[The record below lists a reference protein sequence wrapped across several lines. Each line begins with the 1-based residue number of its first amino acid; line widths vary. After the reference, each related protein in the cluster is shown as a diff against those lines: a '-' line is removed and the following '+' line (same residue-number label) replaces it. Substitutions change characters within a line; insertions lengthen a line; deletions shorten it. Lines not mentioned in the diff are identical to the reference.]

1 MLRRE
6 ESPDDLLTAA
16 ESAVIISRNSKK
28 DIAPQYL
35 NQLVR
40 QKRITP
46 HKLDAR
52 TNLYRRGDVEQI
64 IIKDRGGKHIQ
75 DHSKRDYSTRRK
87 KENTTTKSEEN
98 AA

>member
-1 MLRRE
+1 MKRE

-16 ESAVIISRNSKK
+16 EAAVILSRNSKK
-28 DIAPQYL
+28 EIKPAYL

-40 QKRITP
+40 QGRITP

-52 TNLYRRGDVEQI
+52 TNVYKRGDVERI
-64 IIKDRGGKHIQ
+64 VIGEPGRKPD
-75 DHSKRDYSTRRK
+75 SKK
-87 KENTTTKSEEN
+87 KPK

>member
-16 ESAVIISRNSKK
+16 EAAVILSRNNKREVQ
-28 DIAPQYL
+28 PQYL

-40 QKRITP
+40 QGRIKP

-52 TNLYRRGDVEQI
+52 TNLYRRGDLEQI
-64 IIKDRGGKHIQ
+64 VITSRGGKHAQ
-75 DHSKRDYSTRRK
+75 DHSGRK
-87 KENTTTKSEEN
+87 AKDSASEE

>member
-6 ESPDDLLTAA
+6 ESPNDLLTSA
-16 ESAVIISRNSKK
+16 EAAVILSRNSKRE
-28 DIAPQYL
+28 IHPQYL

-40 QKRITP
+40 QGRINP
-46 HKLDAR
+46 HKLDGR

-64 IIKDRGGKHIQ
+64 VIGPRGGKHIQ
-75 DHSKRDYSTRRK
+75 DHSGRKTRK
-87 KENTTTKSEEN
+87 KESVSKE

>member
-16 ESAVIISRNSKK
+16 EAALIVGRNSKK
-28 DIAPQYL
+28 TIDPQYM

-40 QKRITP
+40 QKRVVP

-64 IIKDRGGKHIQ
+64 VVAPRGGKRIQ
-75 DHSKRDYSTRRK
+75 DHSGRKTKK
-87 KENTTTKSEEN
+87 KEASNE

>member
-16 ESAVIISRNSKK
+16 ESAVILSRNNKRE
-28 DIAPQYL
+28 IQPQYL

-40 QKRITP
+40 QGRIKP

-64 IIKDRGGKHIQ
+64 VVAPRGGKRIQ
-75 DHSKRDYSTRRK
+75 DHSGRK
-87 KENTTTKSEEN
+87 TKKQESPDQ

>member
-1 MLRRE
+1 MLHRE

-16 ESAVIISRNSKK
+16 EAALLLSRNSKK
-28 DIAPQYL
+28 DIKPAYL

-40 QKRITP
+40 YGKIEP

-52 TNLYRRGDVEQI
+52 TNLYRRRDVEKLI
-64 IIKDRGGKHIQ
+64 VESRGGKTQQRHNR
-75 DHSKRDYSTRRK
+75 SKRSSLSASGLEAER
-87 KENTTTKSEEN
+87 

>member
-6 ESPDDLLTAA
+6 ESPNDLLTSA
-16 ESAVIISRNSKK
+16 EAAVILSRNSKK
-28 DIAPQYL
+28 DIHPQYL

-40 QKRITP
+40 QGRIKP

-52 TNLYRRGDVEQI
+52 TNLYRRGDVEKI
-64 IIKDRGGKHIQ
+64 VINPRGGKHIQ
-75 DHSKRDYSTRRK
+75 NHSKRKLK
-87 KENTTTKSEEN
+87 KEESASEQ

>member
-1 MLRRE
+1 MIRRE
-6 ESPDDLLTAA
+6 ESPDDLLPAA
-16 ESAVIISRNSKK
+16 EAALIISRNSKRH
-28 DIAPQYL
+28 IEPQYM

-40 QKRITP
+40 QGRIKP

-64 IIKDRGGKHIQ
+64 VITPRGGKRIQ
-75 DHSKRDYSTRRK
+75 DHSGRKARK
-87 KENTTTKSEEN
+87 KESASDE

>member
-1 MLRRE
+1 MIRRE
-6 ESPDDLLTAA
+6 ESSEDLLTAA
-16 ESAVIISRNSKK
+16 EAALILSRNSKR
-28 DIAPQYL
+28 DIRPQYV

-46 HKLDAR
+46 HRLDAR

-64 IIKDRGGKHIQ
+64 VIAPRGGKHIQ
-75 DHSKRDYSTRRK
+75 NHSKRKPKRK
-87 KENTTTKSEEN
+87 DAASEE

>member
-1 MLRRE
+1 MRRE
-6 ESPDDLLTAA
+6 ESPDDLLTSAEAA
-16 ESAVIISRNSKK
+16 IILSRNSKRG
-28 DIAPQYL
+28 IHPQYL

-40 QKRITP
+40 QGRIKP

-64 IIKDRGGKHIQ
+64 IVAPRGGKRIQ
-75 DHSKRDYSTRRK
+75 DHSGRKTRKRESASL
-87 KENTTTKSEEN
+87 E

>member
-1 MLRRE
+1 MRRE

-16 ESAVIISRNSKK
+16 ESAVILSRNSKK
-28 DIAPQYL
+28 EIHPQYL

-40 QKRITP
+40 QGRIKP

-52 TNLYRRGDVEQI
+52 TNLYRRGDVELI
-64 IIKDRGGKHIQ
+64 IVAPRGGKHIQ
-75 DHSKRDYSTRRK
+75 DHSGRNTRK
-87 KENTTTKSEEN
+87 KESASQE